1 MIDRDDTDMNPSAG
15 QVDFA
20 WRVHAATQEWIKNVD
35 QKASITLAVVVGVSS
50 LAASQVFGATDTL
63 HALGGHRL
71 WLIRLMWLSFAV
83 AGLAAL
89 LAVFP
94 NMKRKQA
101 KQHAEDGLIYFGH
114 LRHRD
119 SASIRTALSQ
129 LDDSKV
135 LDQIAIQL
143 EQTSRIAWNKHA
155 RLQCSHLALAMAII
169 AFALAEVWH

>member
-1 MIDRDDTDMNPSAG
+1 MADQGGTNTNPSAG

-35 QKASITLAVVVGVSS
+35 QKASITLAVVVGVGG
-50 LAASQVFGATDTL
+50 LAASQVFGASGTL

-71 WLIRLMWLSFAV
+71 WLIRVMWLSFAV

-89 LAVFP
+89 RAVFP

-101 KQHAEDGLIYFGH
+101 KKHAEDGLIYFGH
-114 LRHRD
+114 LRYRG
-119 SASIRTALSQ
+119 SMSIREALSE

-135 LDQIAIQL
+135 LDQLAIQL
-143 EQTSRIAWNKHA
+143 EQTSRIAWSKHA
-155 RLQCSHLALAMAII
+155 RLQRSHVALAMAIV
-169 AFALAEVWH
+169 AFALCEVWH

>member
-1 MIDRDDTDMNPSAG
+1 MSEHDDTDTNPSAG

-35 QKASITLAVVVGVSS
+35 QKASITLAVVVGIGG
-50 LAASQVFGATDTL
+50 LAASQVFGASGTL
-63 HALGGHRL
+63 HALGGQRL
-71 WLIRLMWLSFAV
+71 WLIRLMWLNFSV

-94 NMKRKQA
+94 NMKRKPA
-101 KQHAEDGLIYFGH
+101 KEHAKDGLIYFGH
-114 LRHRD
+114 LRHRGR
-119 SASIRTALSQ
+119 ASIRQALSE

-143 EQTSRIAWNKHA
+143 EQTSRIAWSKHA
-155 RLQCSHLALAMAII
+155 RLQCSHLALASAIVM
-169 AFALAEVWH
+169 FALTEVWH